1 MPNSVSGILTGV
13 ILEIS
18 RAAGETAPILF
29 TGATAAV
36 AINTSDLGTKL
47 MPYDLDDRFMPLS
60 YHLHVVA
67 EKISGMPEEMKY
79 GTAAVLIGL
88 ILVVNSFSIS
98 LRLYLRTRKKW

>member
-1 MPNSVSGILTGV
+1 M
-13 ILEIS
+13 
-18 RAAGETAPILF
+18 
-29 TGATAAV
+29 
-36 AINTSDLGTKL
+36 D
-47 MPYDLDDRFMPLS
+47 LS